1 VLEVPDAVR
10 VPVGAVFPLPREA
23 DAPGEP
29 RWAAFVPRDGRARR
43 TEIDVG
49 ARNGTHAWIRSGL
62 GAGDAVIVYPP
73 STVDDGVRIRP
84 R

>member
-1 VLEVPDAVR
+1 VLDVPDAVR
-10 VPVGAVFPLPREA
+10 VPVSAVFPLPRPV

-43 TEIDVG
+43 VELDVG
-49 ARNGTHAWIRSGL
+49 ARNGVHAWVRSGL
-62 GAGDAVIVYPP
+62 APGDAVIVYPP
-73 STVDDGVRIRP
+73 SGVDDGVRVRA